1 MTSGCRNHELF
12 PELLPRLN
20 TLAMPDQV
28 SVTVGIRNQD
38 NDNDNDIDIVSGA
51 GLAYNYNDDDN
62 DNDNDNDIV
71 SGAGLT
77 GPALP
82 LSLRLARRQGAL
94 AQALHQQPP
103 AERAAPPVSR

>member
-1 MTSGCRNHELF
+1 
-12 PELLPRLN
+12 
-20 TLAMPDQV
+20 MPDQV

-38 NDNDNDIDIVSGA
+38 NDNDND
-51 GLAYNYNDDDN
+51 Y
-62 DNDNDNDIV
+62 DNDIV
-71 SGAGLT
+71 SGAGLA

-103 AERAAPPVSR
+103 AERPAPPVSR